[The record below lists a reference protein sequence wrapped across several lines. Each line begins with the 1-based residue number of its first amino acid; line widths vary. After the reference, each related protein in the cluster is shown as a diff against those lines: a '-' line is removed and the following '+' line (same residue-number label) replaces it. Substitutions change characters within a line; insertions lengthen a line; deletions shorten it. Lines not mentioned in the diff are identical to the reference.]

1 MPEAAGKTPSRSL
14 TRALRVTDPRSVSI
28 VSARVRTESAS
39 ISEIKFRGGKTPLSP
54 SAKLVLLEPMPAA
67 QPLLF
72 PDPRPLVERLGRD
85 FFRQLPESPGVYL
98 MRDAAEVVLYVGK
111 ARNLRR
117 RLTSYRV
124 ANPDRMPRRHLRM
137 LRAVERIELQTCADE
152 TAALARESELLRTL
166 KPRFNRAGTW
176 PAAPRFLAWRPA
188 GPDLEL
194 AVVEIPEAGWE
205 IFGPMGSAA
214 EFLRASVIRVLWCAI
229 HPELGASRMP
239 TGWARNQIPNPTHL
253 DCGELGGDAA
263 KFLENLFAG
272 QPEAAHDWL
281 KTRFGT
287 NQHPFDQAAVAED
300 LESLT
305 KITSARTSRAATDA
319 PSHASRHQNEP
330 GQFIGDL
337 GAAQLGPPNVQ
348 PISSASRIN
357 RPRAVELGAQK
368 LLLTP

>member
-1 MPEAAGKTPSRSL
+1 
-14 TRALRVTDPRSVSI
+14 
-28 VSARVRTESAS
+28 
-39 ISEIKFRGGKTPLSP
+39 
-54 SAKLVLLEPMPAA
+54 MPAA

-72 PDPRPLVERLGRD
+72 PDPRPLVERLGRE

-176 PAAPRFLAWRPA
+176 PTAPRFLAWRLV
-188 GPDLEL
+188 GHELEL
-194 AVVEIPEAGWE
+194 VVVEIPEAGWE
-205 IFGPMGSAA
+205 SFGPMGSAA

-239 TGWARNQIPNPTHL
+239 AGWAHNQFPNPTRLH
-253 DCGELGGDAA
+253 CAALGGDAA
-263 KFLENLFAG
+263 RFLESLFAG
-272 QPEAAHDWL
+272 RPDAAHEWL
-281 KTRFGT
+281 KIRFGS
-287 NQHPFDQAAVAED
+287 NQHPFDEAAIAED

-305 KITSARTSRAATDA
+305 KTTSAKAARAATDA
-319 PSHASRHQNEP
+319 PSPESPHPNAS
-330 GQFIGDL
+330 GQFIRDL
-337 GAAQLGPPNVQ
+337 GAAQLGPPSVQ
-348 PISSASRIN
+348 PISSAPGIN